1 MNYSTLLVNLSLD
14 SAIVPALTIQPFL
27 EDTASQEISRYC
39 SSYSLFFFTATILY
53 LYRTPGERNNKVS
66 SQVP

>member
-1 MNYSTLLVNLSLD
+1 MNYSTFLVNLSLE
-14 SAIVPALTIQPFL
+14 SAIVPALPIQPFL
-27 EDTASQEISRYC
+27 EDTASQEISRYS
-39 SSYSLFFFTATILY
+39 SSYSLFFKVTILY